1 MTLTLEKCQRAADAW
16 GFNCGP
22 AALCAVLGK
31 SPDDVRP
38 LLGDFEAKGYT
49 NPTLM
54 YAALKLAG
62 VTARTTYRGDVPRA
76 FPDVTHGLVRV
87 QWGGSWTNPGV
98 PMGAR
103 YRRTHWVAMR
113 TGREVLG
120 AFAVPKR
127 LGREVFDVNAMC
139 VGGWLEF
146 AEWETQMMPWLGG
159 AVVPGW
165 DGRIWPTHVIEVAA

>member
-1 MTLTLEKCQRAADAW
+1 MKFTIDECQRAEDAW

-22 AALCAVLGK
+22 AALCAVLRK
-31 SPDDVRP
+31 SPDGVRP
-38 LLGDFEAKGYT
+38 LLGDFEAKRYT

-62 VTARTTYRGDVPRA
+62 VTARTTYRGDVPAA

-87 QWGGSWTNPGV
+87 QWGGTWINPGV

-113 TGREVLG
+113 TGREV
-120 AFAVPKR
+120 
-127 LGREVFDVNAMC
+127 FDVNAMC

-146 AEWETQMMPWLGG
+146 AEWETQLMPWL
-159 AVVPGW
+159 ANQAVPGW
-165 DGRIWPTHVIEVAA
+165 DGRIWPTHVIEVTL